1 MLIATTMMM
10 MKAPQG
16 SEEGWRMMVTSG
28 VTLTAALL
36 GIWAVYYHRMK
47 RKPCP
52 HVPPGSSASFW
63 CSSCFWPTA
72 AGKQQSS
79 STATT
84 MTAASAVAPARQVRM
99 ESSCD
104 SLISTSPDWLIALE
118 QEFHLSQHRM
128 KSLVKIFI
136 DEMRNGLEKEGQSMK
151 MLPSYLYRLPSGKET
166 GSFLAVDLGGS
177 NLRVIEL
184 VLDGH
189 GKIREKHTQHEVP
202 DDIKTGQ
209 GEDLFEFMAQA
220 IEDFLL
226 EHHGNTRK
234 KYVMGFT
241 FSFPIDQTTINQGRL
256 MHWNK
261 GYSIDYVVGENVV
274 ALLQAALERRGLDI
288 TIAALVNDTVGTM
301 MAHSYAHT
309 PCAIGVIIGTGTNAA
324 YIENLSEVKKWKGKA
339 TPTGKMIINMEWGNF
354 DRERRHLPMTSYD
367 EELDE
372 HTPNQGLQPFEK
384 MVSGMYLGEL
394 VRLIVVDYAHRG
406 VLFAGQVTYLM
417 EQRFAFDT
425 KYMTEIDNDPSFSL
439 ERTRQIIQEHWS
451 IDPSIDDRHTIR
463 RICQMI
469 VTRSAR
475 LSAIGIGG
483 IITKLNAWNDCT
495 VAIDGS
501 VFEHYPGYSKK
512 IRETLEELFGM
523 LADNVHL
530 VLAKDGSGVGAALC
544 AAVSHV

>member
-1 MLIATTMMM
+1 MCSLDEIE
-10 MKAPQG
+10 G
-16 SEEGWRMMVTSG
+16 SEGWIVTTG
-28 VTLTAALL
+28 VTLTAAFR
-36 GIWAVYYHRMK
+36 GIWAVHYKKTKKNSSSRDL
-47 RKPCP
+47 
-52 HVPPGSSASFW
+52 PGSSLSW
-63 CSSCFWPTA
+63 CSCIWP
-72 AGKQQSS
+72 GRQSPTMAT
-79 STATT
+79 TATT
-84 MTAASAVAPARQVRM
+84 TVPTATATATTTPTNMTIPVKQVLV
-99 ESSCD
+99 EGSCD
-104 SLISTSPDWLIALE
+104 SLISASSPDWLIALE
-118 QEFHLSQHRM
+118 QEFHLTERRM

-136 DEMRNGLEKEGQSMK
+136 DEMRHGLEKEGQSMK
-151 MLPSYLYRLPSGKET
+151 MLPSYLHRLPSGKET

-177 NLRVIEL
+177 YLRVIEL

-202 DDIKTGQ
+202 DEIKTGQ
-209 GEDLFEFMAQA
+209 GDDLFEFMAQA
-220 IEDFLL
+220 IEVFLL

-241 FSFPIDQTTINQGRL
+241 FSFPTDQTAINHGRL
-256 MHWNK
+256 IHWNK
-261 GYSIDYVVGENVV
+261 GYAIDYVVDENVV
-274 ALLQAALERRGLDI
+274 ALLQAALERRNLDI

-301 MAHSYAHT
+301 MAQSYMHS
-309 PCAIGVIIGTGTNAA
+309 PCSVGVIIGTGTNAA
-324 YIENLSEVKKWKGKA
+324 YIENLSEVKKWKGKS

-354 DRERRHLPMTSYD
+354 DRERRHLPMTRYD
-367 EELDE
+367 EDLDE
-372 HTPNQGLQPFEK
+372 HTPNRGIQPFEK

-406 VLFAGQVTYLM
+406 VLFSGQVTYLM
-417 EQRFAFDT
+417 EQRFTFDT
-425 KYMTEIDNDPSFSL
+425 KYMAEIDGDQTLLL

-451 IDPSIDDRHTIR
+451 IDPSVEDRHGVR

-469 VTRSAR
+469 ATRSAR

-483 IITKLNAWNDCT
+483 IISKLNQWNDCT

-530 VLAKDGSGVGAALC
+530 MLSKDGSGVGAALC